1 MADDIKVD
9 KEDLSRKM
17 ERMFPMPQIMAKI
30 LQEVSDPNASAA
42 SLEKILKND
51 PSFTLKILALAN
63 SSYYGATAKVANI
76 RAAITLLG
84 LNMIKSI
91 ALHASVSDLFRVEVN
106 GSGFSGNELWA
117 HSVGVGVCA
126 KMISRRLRLGNAEDF
141 FTLGL
146 LHDVGLLIEHQFFS
160 EAAGRVLKR
169 LRPGPANLTA
179 IEREVLGIDHEA
191 LSAML
196 CHKWLLPENVC
207 TVVKFHHRPQEA
219 PEAVRRTTAA
229 VYVANVIV
237 KKARFGFYYE
247 SGEVPSEEVLSS
259 LGIESVDL
267 DVIQEDF
274 LQEASEISLQFA

>member
-1 MADDIKVD
+1 MADESKIEW
-9 KEDLSRKM
+9 EDLNRKM

-30 LQEVSDPNASAA
+30 LQEVNDPNASAA

-63 SSYYGATAKVANI
+63 SSYYGAAAKVANI

-106 GSGFSGNELWA
+106 ACGFSGNELWA

-126 KMISRRLRLGNAEDF
+126 KMISRRMRLGNAEDF

-146 LHDVGLLIEHQFFS
+146 LHDVGLLIEHQFFP
-160 EAAGRVLKR
+160 EQAGEVLRR
-169 LRPGPANLTA
+169 LQPGPADLPA
-179 IEREVLGIDHEA
+179 IEREVLGTDHEV
-191 LSAML
+191 LSSLL
-196 CHKWLLPENVC
+196 CRKWSLPESMC
-207 TVVKFHHRPQEA
+207 TVVRFHHHPQEA
-219 PEAVRRTTAA
+219 PEAIRGVTAA
-229 VYVANVIV
+229 VYLANLIV
-237 KKARFGFYYE
+237 QRAHFGFNYN
-247 SGEVPSEEVLSS
+247 SGEGATDEVLLA
-259 LGIESVDL
+259 LGIEGVDV

-274 LQEASEISLQFA
+274 VQEAAEISLQLA